1 MVILAGAARPAPPQK
16 GGETVARMVIA
27 IIALIL
33 VGIAFGSAGTC
44 VIAFIALRKEEKEVN
59 RMKYHTKVVRHAP
72 MDHIEKQET
81 AKKIAALL
89 AESAATVDDMFDV
102 FQLVR
107 EYLVVTPRIPE
118 GKSYGFTVLD
128 QTRDDDGIGDK

>member
-1 MVILAGAARPAPPQK
+1 M
-16 GGETVARMVIA
+16 T
-27 IIALIL
+27 
-33 VGIAFGSAGTC
+33 
-44 VIAFIALRKEEKEVN
+44 
-59 RMKYHTKVVRHAP
+59 YHTKTARHAP
-72 MDHIEKQET
+72 MDHSEKQEAPKNIAVLLSQST
-81 AKKIAALL
+81 ATL
-89 AESAATVDDMFDV
+89 DDMFDV

>member
-1 MVILAGAARPAPPQK
+1 M
-16 GGETVARMVIA
+16 ARMIIA

-33 VGIAFGSAGTC
+33 AGIAVGSAGTC

-59 RMKYHTKVVRHAP
+59 RMKYHTKVARHAP

-89 AESAATVDDMFDV
+89 AESTATVDVMFDV

-107 EYLVVTPRIPE
+107 EYLVVTLKIPE
-118 GKSYGFTVLD
+118 SKSYGFTVLD

>member
-1 MVILAGAARPAPPQK
+1 MLTDTAYAAEMQ
-16 GGETVARMVIA
+16 GETKT
-27 IIALIL
+27 LHKTKTEN
-33 VGIAFGSAGTC
+33 G
-44 VIAFIALRKEEKEVN
+44 VN
-59 RMKYHTKVVRHAP
+59 SMTYHTKTARHAP

-89 AESAATVDDMFDV
+89 AESTATVDDMFDV